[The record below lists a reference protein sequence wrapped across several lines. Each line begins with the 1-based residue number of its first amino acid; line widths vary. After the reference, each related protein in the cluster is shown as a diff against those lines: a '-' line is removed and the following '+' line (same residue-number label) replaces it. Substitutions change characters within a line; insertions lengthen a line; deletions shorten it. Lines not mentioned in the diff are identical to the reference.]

1 MGDGRSRCGGGGL
14 TACWPVEVRVGE
26 TDSEVALDA
35 GDAHLQGGHVGT
47 HPVELPVLAIKAS
60 SRVAVQKSEGTEDG
74 HDDRNPG
81 QDQFEVAGLHCVTSL
96 LRAGRGPAGCV
107 GGKQRRGY
115 HGIPAAIL
123 ILRVKGSKPPKRRCK
138 VLFVNADRDYGE
150 GRAQNHLR
158 ARDEQKITATYRGF
172 ADVDGFAKVVTI
184 DEPAEND
191 FNCNIRRYADNAP
204 PPEPQDVRAHLQS
217 GVPMA
222 VIDAWLTT
230 AEASADDKNA
240 PDLAE
245 QIAIKLLAG
254 SELAARTDLAAEAAR
269 LDAETKAAEA
279 SDDEV
284 EEPDGDALG
293 PAEIKKLKSA
303 RTKSKKDLKALDAS
317 LLAVARRNLDAMPL
331 ADALLPAVHVLR
343 GRIEK
348 LVCPSVRRRGT
359 AAPGGWRPI
368 CPRTPVQA
376 CRVDYCAESSGW
388 AMGGPGAGAEV
399 SRRVGRSRSGSGKPI
414 PR

>member
-1 MGDGRSRCGGGGL
+1 M
-14 TACWPVEVRVGE
+14 
-26 TDSEVALDA
+26 
-35 GDAHLQGGHVGT
+35 
-47 HPVELPVLAIKAS
+47 
-60 SRVAVQKSEGTEDG
+60 
-74 HDDRNPG
+74 
-81 QDQFEVAGLHCVTSL
+81 
-96 LRAGRGPAGCV
+96 
-107 GGKQRRGY
+107 
-115 HGIPAAIL
+115 
-123 ILRVKGSKPPKRRCK
+123 
-138 VLFVNADRDYGE
+138 LFVNADRDYGE

-245 QIAIKLLAG
+245 QIAIKLHREARVSVCPAPRPRGAAWSGFRCQNAVTSKPLHFSGAIAG
-254 SELAARTDLAAEAAR
+254 LAASGELRLAVLDEAAAEEPHRQAR
-269 LDAETKAAEA
+269 SRWAELWAQ
-279 SDDEV
+279 
-284 EEPDGDALG
+284 PALA
-293 PAEIKKLKSA
+293 PMRQHQTRRLPRRSKPRRTCSA
-303 RTKSKKDLKALDAS
+303 RRAA
-317 LLAVARRNLDAMPL
+317 P
-331 ADALLPAVHVLR
+331 
-343 GRIEK
+343 G
-348 LVCPSVRRRGT
+348 RRRGT